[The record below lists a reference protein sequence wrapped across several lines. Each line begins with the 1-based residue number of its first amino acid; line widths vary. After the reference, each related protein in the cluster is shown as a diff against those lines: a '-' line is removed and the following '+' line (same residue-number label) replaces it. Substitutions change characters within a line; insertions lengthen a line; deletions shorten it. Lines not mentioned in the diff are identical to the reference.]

1 MFLLRSSCKEIS
13 SFPRALTFVL
23 ADGNCTV
30 SLPPKNP
37 AIPFFL
43 RMTIREVFACDVTSE
58 YWPASRLSICFCCRK
73 ISFIRNRC
81 SFLLSSRERRE
92 STCSGRTKSLH
103 CSRKIC
109 SSESAF
115 RQRVR
120 YSSLSSS
127 VHIMT
132 DSPKVASTVIWRW
145 AVLILLCVWKM
156 VIDSCSISATRLR
169 SCKTMATIQPM
180 TAINNKY
187 PATILCCNNNDIISN
202 YLFDK

>member
-13 SFPRALTFVL
+13 SFPRALTLVL

-30 SLPPKNP
+30 SLPPNNP

-43 RMTIREVFACDVTSE
+43 RVTVREVFACDVTSE
-58 YWPASRLSICFCCRK
+58 YWLASRLSICFCCRK

-81 SFLLSSRERRE
+81 SSLLSSRERRE
-92 STCSGRTKSLH
+92 STCSGRTNSLH

-109 SSESAF
+109 SRESAF
-115 RQRVR
+115 RRRVR
-120 YSSLSSS
+120 YNSQSLS
-127 VHIMT
+127 VHVMT

-145 AVLILLCVWKM
+145 VVLILLCVWNM

-169 SCKTMATIQPM
+169 SCKTMATILPII
-180 TAINNKY
+180 AIRRKY
-187 PATILCCNNNDIISN
+187 PMNILCCNSNFIS
-202 YLFDK
+202 F